1 MFRQTTLFLY
11 ALLCVILTPNLSQ
24 AIQDSEQVNTAPDG
38 FDLLFNGKDLQGW
51 YAIKTEDP
59 RKMLTLSEADRKQK
73 IEDARKKTD
82 EFWRVENGEIVN
94 DGKGPYL
101 TTDREFR
108 DYELHLEYK
117 TVAKADSG
125 VYLKATPQVQIWDT
139 TEAGGKWGRHLM
151 AELGSGGLWNNKK
164 GQPGKDP
171 LVKAD
176 KPFGQW
182 NKFRII
188 QVGARTS
195 VWLNGKHV
203 VDHAIMR
210 NFWGDQLPL
219 INKGPIQLQ
228 THGGEIRWRNVY
240 VRELKTE
247 EANKILAQHSNSN
260 FKSIYNGKDFS
271 GWKGP
276 IDNYEVVDGAIRC
289 KKEKGGTIYH
299 EDEYADFVARLEFRL
314 PPGGNNGLAIR
325 YPGEGDTAYVGMCEL
340 QVLDSEHKKYADLDP
355 RQFHGSAYGMRAAHR
370 GYLRETGKWNFQ
382 EVTVQGSK
390 IKVELNGSVIL
401 DTDLAEVKEFKGEP
415 VTGKDRKSGY
425 FGLAG
430 HNDPVEFRNLS
441 IKTLSMDDASKAATT
456 SDKK

>member
-1 MFRQTTLFLY
+1 MLRQTTLLRY
-11 ALLCVILTPNLSQ
+11 ILLFVCLIPSVSDAVQ
-24 AIQDSEQVNTAPDG
+24 EAHEANTAPDG
-38 FDLLFNGKDLQGW
+38 FETLFNGKDLGGW
-51 YAIKTEDP
+51 YAMKTADP
-59 RKMLTLSEADRKQK
+59 RKMGELSEDDRKQK
-73 IEDARKKTD
+73 IEAARKTTGD
-82 EFWRVENGEIVN
+82 HWRVENGEIVN
-94 DGKGPYL
+94 DGTGPYL

-108 DYELHLEYK
+108 DFELHLEYK

-139 TEAGGKWGRHLM
+139 TEAGGKWGGNLR

-176 KPFGQW
+176 KPFGEW
-182 NKFRII
+182 NKFRIV

-195 VWLNGKHV
+195 VWLNGKQV

-210 NFWGDQLPL
+210 NFWGDKKPL

-228 THGGEIRWRNVY
+228 THGGEIRWRNLY
-240 VRELKTE
+240 VRDFKTE
-247 EANKILAQHSNSN
+247 EANKFLGSKSKDG

-276 IDNYEVVDGAIRC
+276 IDNYEVVDAAIRC
-289 KKEKGGTIYH
+289 KKGKGGTIYH
-299 EDEYADFVARLEFRL
+299 EDEYSDFVARLEFRL

-325 YPGEGDTAYVGMCEL
+325 YPGKGDTAYVGMCEL
-340 QVLDSEHKKYADLDP
+340 QVLDSEHEKYAKLDP
-355 RQFHGSAYGMRAAHR
+355 RQYHGSAYGMQAAHR
-370 GYLRETGKWNFQ
+370 GYLRETGEWNFQ

-390 IKVELNGSVIL
+390 IRVELNGTVIL
-401 DTDLAEVKEFKGEP
+401 DADLSTVEEFMNKP
-415 VTGKDRKSGY
+415 VEGKDRKSGF

-430 HNDPVEFRNLS
+430 HSDPVEFRSLS
-441 IKTLSMDDASKAATT
+441 IKKLESDDT
-456 SDKK
+456 SEE